1 MSAPRSTPLIS
12 VVLNGCDSGGF
23 LPETLQSLLA
33 QTFKDWELVF
43 WDSAS
48 RDETLAQARACADE
62 RFRIIENDSR
72 PPLGEA
78 RDRAVRET
86 RGQWVAFLDHDDLWS
101 PEKLERQVALLRGAA
116 AETGRVGMIYGRA
129 TTFSSDGEHGEAAP
143 IYSGRDLP
151 TGCLT
156 VPLLRHG
163 CFPTMS
169 SVLVRRDA
177 YLSAGGIPHDLRFA
191 EDYHLY
197 LALAEKWTALC
208 DQEAHCRYRLHN
220 RSATATMR
228 AVSYRETL
236 ALLDRWGPGRL
247 PPRELAR
254 RKRVYETLLGVDEMV
269 ERRAVGRGLAHV
281 WKRGSW
287 AYLCGGAL
295 RRFFRGRL
303 LGRRHAS

>member
-1 MSAPRSTPLIS
+1 MPALSTPLIS
-12 VVLNGCDSGGF
+12 VVLNGCDSERY
-23 LPETLQSLLA
+23 LPETLQALLA
-33 QTFKDWELVF
+33 QEFKDWELVF

-48 RDETLAQARACADE
+48 KDGTLAQVRACADE

-72 PPLGEA
+72 PLLGEA

-86 RGQWVAFLDHDDLWS
+86 RGEWVAFLDHDDLWS
-101 PEKLERQVALLRGAA
+101 PEKLARQVALLGGGAGA
-116 AETGRVGMIYGRA
+116 GRVGMIYGRA
-129 TTFSSDGEHGEAAP
+129 TTFSADGGHGEAAP

-151 TGCLT
+151 EGRLT

-169 SVLVRRDA
+169 SVLVRRSA
-177 YLSAGGIPHDLRFA
+177 YLSVGGIPHDLRFA

-197 LALAEKWTALC
+197 LALAEEWTALC
-208 DQEAHCRYRLHN
+208 DQEAHCRYRLHG

-236 ALLDRWGPGRL
+236 SLLDRWGPGRL
-247 PPRELAR
+247 PPRELAK
-254 RKRVYETLLGVDEMV
+254 RKRVYETLLGVDDMV
-269 ERRAVGRGLAHV
+269 ERREVARGLAHV

-287 AYLCGGAL
+287 AYFFGGAL
-295 RRFFRGRL
+295 RRFFRARL